1 MKYSIYIAVLL
12 LTGAVRLQGQITG
25 STRSMNMGSQNA
37 LILEIPNADDKLV
50 EKWWKQYMKDY
61 DAKTK
66 RVKGSDEELSDDA
79 DIPGIGAGN
88 TVDVYSLTERSGNG
102 VRQVVWFDLGGA
114 FLSSQMHG
122 DRYVEGEKFMMR
134 FGLYVTKEMIQIEL
148 KEEEKRMKD
157 LESDLKKLQRDNEKL
172 HEDIADYERRIEEAK
187 AGIEQNLL
195 DQKAREK
202 DIESQQNVIEEVKK
216 KLSEL

>member
-12 LTGAVRLQGQITG
+12 LTGAVRLQGQITE

>member
-12 LTGAVRLQGQITG
+12 LMGAVRLQGQITE

>member
-1 MKYSIYIAVLL
+1 
-12 LTGAVRLQGQITG
+12 
-25 STRSMNMGSQNA
+25 
-37 LILEIPNADDKLV
+37 
-50 EKWWKQYMKDY
+50 
-61 DAKTK
+61 TK